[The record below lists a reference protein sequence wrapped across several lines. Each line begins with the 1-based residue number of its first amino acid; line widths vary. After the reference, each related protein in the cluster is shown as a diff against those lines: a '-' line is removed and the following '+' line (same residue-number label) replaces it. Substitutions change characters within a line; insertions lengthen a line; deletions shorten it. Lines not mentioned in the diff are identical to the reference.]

1 MNDKIT
7 IFLNSDLL
15 DKYLIGQ
22 TDYDETKLVES
33 YINKYPQVKDTYN
46 KLQDNLEFVAQT
58 QAIEAP
64 KAVLNS
70 VLEALDTKP
79 VVTLQQQTIKRKSWF
94 SYAIA
99 ASFAALIFAGSS
111 YILYDQ
117 NQQLK
122 GENQKIV
129 DEIFDLRGD
138 IQNNNQKLSTLMDQF
153 LQLNNPETEKYVIK
167 GNKRAKNLKTVAYIN
182 PKERTSLIDVVSL
195 PQLPEEQQYQMWA
208 DIEGKMVN
216 LGILKES
223 DRKLKPIPYSEDALG
238 LHITIENKGEANTY
252 KGNSVAEILLKN
264 SKQ

>member
-1 MNDKIT
+1 MTDKIN

-22 TDYDETKLVES
+22 TDNDETLLVES
-33 YINKYPQVKDTYN
+33 YIEKYPQVNDAYN
-46 KLQDNLEFVAQT
+46 KLQDNLEIVAQA

-64 KAVLNS
+64 KLVLDNI
-70 VLEALDTKP
+70 LDELDTKP
-79 VVTLQQQTIKRKSWF
+79 VVFLEQKSVKRRSWLNI
-94 SYAIA
+94 AIA
-99 ASFAALIFAGSS
+99 ASLATLIFAGSS
-111 YILYDQ
+111 YLLHDQ
-117 NQQLK
+117 NRQLMD
-122 GENQKIV
+122 ENQKIV
-129 DEIFDLRGD
+129 DEIFDLRSD
-138 IQNNNQKLSTLMDQF
+138 IKNNNQKLSTLMDQF

-167 GNKRAKNLKTVAYIN
+167 GNKRAKNLQTVAYIN

-223 DRKLKPIPYSEDALG
+223 DRKLKPIPYSDDALG

-252 KGNSVAEILLKN
+252 KGGNSVAEILLKN
-264 SKQ
+264 NK